1 MKMAHNLNVG
11 INFKIFGSR
20 KVNHIEVAFHS
31 TVWRG

>member
-11 INFKIFGSR
+11 INTLKFFGSR

-31 TVWRG
+31 VWRG